1 MKLRCVIIDDEPG
14 AQYVL
19 ENYIGELNYAEVSA
33 KFFNAIE
40 AYHFLKNNPVDVL
53 LVDINMPQVDGFGLL
68 DMVGDKISPAIIF
81 TTAYSDHA
89 LKGFEYGA
97 IDYLH
102 KPIRFERFVIAMEK
116 AQRWCNARQP
126 EETTEHIEVKVNGQN
141 RLLKISDILYVE
153 SFRNYIHIHL
163 PDKPVMVL
171 MTMTEIENKLP
182 KSSFVRIHKSYL
194 VNAAKISNAEAG
206 KVDVA
211 GASLPIG
218 KTYKKYLEAF
228 LRTAPPTSPRGRL

>member
-19 ENYIGELNYAEVSA
+19 EKYIADLGYAVLASTCS
-33 KFFNAIE
+33 NAIE
-40 AYHFLKNNPVDVL
+40 AYHFIKNNPADVL

-68 DMVGDKISPAIIF
+68 DMVGDKDRPAIIF

-116 AQRWCNARQP
+116 AQRWCSTRQP
-126 EETTEHIEVKVNGQN
+126 EETAEHIEIKVNGQS
-141 RLLKISDILYVE
+141 RQLKISDILYIE

-163 PDKPVMVL
+163 PGKPVLVL

-182 KSSFVRIHKSYL
+182 KSRFVRIHKSYL

-206 KVDVA
+206 KVDIA
-211 GASLPIG
+211 GTLLPVG

-228 LRTAPPTSPRGRL
+228 LRELEHKD

>member
-19 ENYIGELNYAEVSA
+19 ENYIGQLNGLELAGTYS
-33 KFFNAIE
+33 NAVD
-40 AYHFLKNNPVDVL
+40 AYHFIKANAVDVL

-68 DMVGDKISPAIIF
+68 DMLKDKEKPAIIF

-97 IDYLH
+97 IDYLQ

-116 AQRWCNARQP
+116 ARKWRAIP
-126 EETTEHIEVKVNGQN
+126 KPAEEPAEYLEVKADG
-141 RLLKISDILYVE
+141 RTRPLKISDILYIE

-163 PDKPVMVL
+163 PGKPVMVL
-171 MTMTEIENKLP
+171 MTMTEIENRLP

-194 VNAAKISNAEAG
+194 VNAAGIHEAAAD
-206 KVDVA
+206 KVIIA
-211 GASLPIG
+211 GASLPVG

-228 LRTAPPTSPRGRL
+228 LKAAEGEK